1 MKLTPAELRR
11 LRREHEDAAMR
22 CAAILDSGKRDP
34 TWHESQALENA
45 SLALGRALLAAG
57 RTPSEAP

>member
-1 MKLTPAELRR
+1 MKLTAAELRR

-22 CAAILDSGKRDP
+22 CAAVLDSGDRDP
-34 TWHESQALENA
+34 TWQESQAVENT

-57 RTPSEAP
+57 RRPSDA